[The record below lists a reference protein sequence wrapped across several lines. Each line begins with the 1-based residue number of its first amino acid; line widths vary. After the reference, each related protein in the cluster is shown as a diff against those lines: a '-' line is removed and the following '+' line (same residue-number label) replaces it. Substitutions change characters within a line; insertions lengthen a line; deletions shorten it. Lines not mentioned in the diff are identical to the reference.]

1 MVELAMLQISDYTVL
16 AKSLQRSE
24 KLEIEDVIAIN
35 RLIEARMYPLGYDII
50 ESHDILLKR
59 PLFLMNFKWPF
70 PDQPTNVKGK
80 LAKKF
85 KLADESKQREKSY
98 FHYLERMLDEIPFHI
113 TFSISFDKVRENI
126 KGYIIKV
133 ESEPAIIWKKRQ
145 STGYNERNWL
155 SKYHEIIDHNKRFI
169 EDVLV
174 SIGLGILEK
183 PHTLTQPS
191 KIPNS
196 PLFDEEFL
204 TKFPK
209 MVRESMEEADVCY
222 MNNAFRGCSVMLR
235 TALEVALRLKY
246 LQNGA
251 ESKLYKNV
259 KDEIGLQNKLKMLP
273 QIAPEMGQY
282 IEEIEIMKWYGDKAA
297 HDPQIPI
304 LHKNIDDNIEK
315 FKAFLLKLNLK

>member
-1 MVELAMLQISDYTVL
+1 
-16 AKSLQRSE
+16 
-24 KLEIEDVIAIN
+24 
-35 RLIEARMYPLGYDII
+35 MYPLGYDII
-50 ESHDILLKR
+50 ESQDILLKK
-59 PLFLMNFKWPF
+59 PLFLMNFKLLF

-80 LAKKF
+80 LAKKL
-85 KLADESKQREKSY
+85 KLTDESEQREKYY
-98 FHYLERMLDEIPFHI
+98 FHYLERILDEIPLYLTFGI
-113 TFSISFDKVRENI
+113 TFGKVRDNI

-155 SKYHEIIDHNKRFI
+155 SKYQEIIDYNKRFI

-183 PHTLTQPS
+183 PHTLTQPT

-196 PLFDEEFL
+196 PLFEGDFL

-209 MVRESMEEADVCY
+209 MVKESMEEADICY

-246 LQNGA
+246 LQTNT
-251 ESKLYKNV
+251 ESKLYKNG

-273 QIAPEMGQY
+273 QIAPEMRQY

>member
-1 MVELAMLQISDYTVL
+1 MLRISDYTVS
-16 AKSLQRSE
+16 AKSFQRSE
-24 KLEIEDVIAIN
+24 KLEIEDIIAIN
-35 RLIEARMYPLGYDII
+35 RLIQARMYPLGYDIV
-50 ESHDILLKR
+50 ETHDVLLKR

-70 PDQPTNVKGK
+70 PDQPTNIKGK
-80 LAKKF
+80 LAKRL

-98 FHYLERMLDEIPFHI
+98 FHYLERVMDEIPFHI
-113 TFSISFDKVRENI
+113 TISITFDKVGEEI

-174 SIGLGILEK
+174 SIGLTVLEK
-183 PHTLTQPS
+183 PHTLTQPL

-196 PLFDEEFL
+196 PLFEEEFL
-204 TKFPK
+204 SKFPK
-209 MVRESMEEADVCY
+209 MVKESMEEADVCY

-235 TALEVALRLKY
+235 TVLEVALRLKF
-246 LQNGA
+246 LQSGA
-251 ESKLYKNV
+251 GSKLSKNV
-259 KDEIGLQNKLKMLP
+259 NDEIGLQKKLKLLP
-273 QIAPEMGQY
+273 QVAPEMGNY

-304 LHKNIDDNIEK
+304 LHKNIDGNIEK
-315 FKAFLLKLNLK
+315 FKAFLLKLNLE